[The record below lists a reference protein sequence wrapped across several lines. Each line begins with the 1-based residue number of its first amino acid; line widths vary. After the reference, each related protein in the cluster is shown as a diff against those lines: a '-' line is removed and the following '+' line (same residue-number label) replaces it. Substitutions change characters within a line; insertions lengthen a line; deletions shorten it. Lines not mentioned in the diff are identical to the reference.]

1 MELDMVADMEV
12 EKLVD
17 MVVDMEIDEVDDRT
31 NNNIFGKLRTSA
43 FTWLYPGYLW
53 KNSNL
58 RKINLRLHSF
68 GTFWT
73 IATENQ
79 WEITDIDRLSCFKE
93 FFVRFH
99 IVGGRYTPDTI

>member
-43 FTWLYPGYLW
+43 FTWLYPGYL
-53 KNSNL
+53 
-58 RKINLRLHSF
+58 
-68 GTFWT
+68 
-73 IATENQ
+73 
-79 WEITDIDRLSCFKE
+79 
-93 FFVRFH
+93 
-99 IVGGRYTPDTI
+99 